1 MKDYKQCPYKSDCQ
15 RYGNE
20 RIVCTFLYNV
30 CFYKKR
36 IDEVREGRRVA
47 DLAEVLLRN
56 SSVSQSSTEH
66 LRKLAGQDK

>member
-1 MKDYKQCPYKSDCQ
+1 MKYYKQCPYKSDCQ

-30 CFYKKR
+30 CYYKKR

-47 DLAEVLLRN
+47 DLAE
-56 SSVSQSSTEH
+56 H
-66 LRKLAGQDK
+66 LRKLAGQDSSLKN